1 MNDYLQLEIMSD
13 RLKLIPISLSYAH
26 ELSVHFTP
34 EITRYMWPSA
44 PKTQEEINQHIF
56 IKQREMKNGEEIS
69 LLIIKNDSDEFLG
82 YVSLHRA
89 NSKTPELGIWLKK
102 NAHGLGFGYEALNQ
116 FKTWIESNLTYEYL
130 KYPVDKKNIPS
141 RKLAEKLGGKIEDE
155 YTKKSESGNVLDEV
169 EYRFYKKS

>member
-1 MNDYLQLEIMSD
+1 MTDYLQLKIISD

-26 ELSVHFTP
+26 DICEHFTA

-44 PKTQEEINQHIF
+44 PKTQEEINTHIF

-69 LLIIKNDSDEFLG
+69 LLIVKKDSDEFLG
-82 YVSLHRA
+82 YLSLHRV

-102 NAHGLGFGYEALNQ
+102 NAQGAGFGYEALNQ
-116 FKTWIESNLTYEYL
+116 FKAWIESNLTYDYL

-155 YTKKSESGNVLDEV
+155 YAKISESGNVLDEV
-169 EYRFYKKS
+169 EYRFYKQ